1 MIQQPITVQNK
12 LGLHA
17 RASAKLMKEASRYAS
32 RIFLTKTD
40 GETVNTKSIMG
51 LMMLSAKQGTVLT
64 LEIEGDDEDEA
75 LIGITQLFDDKFG
88 EGE

>member
-32 RIFLTKTD
+32 KILLKKGD
-40 GETVNTKSIMG
+40 ETVNTKSIMG

-64 LEIEGDDEDEA
+64 LEIEGDDEEEA
-75 LIGITQLFDDKFG
+75 LVGITQLFDDKFG